1 MRGLALGAPDC
12 QPLTQG
18 AWDTEATGPG
28 GRGAGGG
35 GVEGRG
41 FPGRGAA
48 EAEARLAGQ
57 PQGELSRRGT
67 EPGCPCDCGV
77 LWKRKL

>member
-1 MRGLALGAPDC
+1 MSPLGRRVPGTPKPLGRGSGGRRGARERGC
-12 QPLTQG
+12 QG
-18 AWDTEATGPG
+18 A
-28 GRGAGGG
+28 RLSRQGAA
-35 GVEGRG
+35 
-41 FPGRGAA
+41 AA
-48 EAEARLAGQ
+48 EARPAGQ